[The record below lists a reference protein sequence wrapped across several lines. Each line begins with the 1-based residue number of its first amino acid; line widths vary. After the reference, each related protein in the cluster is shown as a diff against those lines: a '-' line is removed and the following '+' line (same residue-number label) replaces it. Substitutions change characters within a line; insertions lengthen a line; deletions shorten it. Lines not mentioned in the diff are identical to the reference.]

1 MRSFQRLRTPEW
13 MDTRSVLALG
23 GVVLVVLIVALAS
36 VVLIKPDG
44 HQLPAEPPAPRA
56 AVTPVADS
64 QHGREP
70 TGASDSSFRIPPPTR
85 TDDMVSLEGEAEAS
99 KAPLDQAGRDP
110 LPDGRV
116 PAEDFSSR
124 TDETTTGAVPVA
136 PVDDNDDDDDGMSER
151 SDARAV
157 ASSRDLDTEAEGSS
171 ELTPRNGEPA
181 NLNRS
186 PTADAPHS
194 RRDDGSVSSDTQAAQ
209 QSAEDADA
217 SPSASPADAE
227 PEQPAA
233 SSDSQ
238 SDGQSGGQSEGQ
250 SEAMVAKVDSTPS
263 GDGQADEHPRPA
275 NRAPTRSTGLLR
287 DQYTSAG
294 EQPQPASDPRMAAL
308 ARSLADNPGPIHTW
322 RDGDAVR
329 RVQLVEQLVVQRSA
343 DNTNDDLVIIELGA
357 KSIVLRQGRH
367 ASAAEP
373 VFRSVP
379 GGDLMT
385 LPGGVLMA
393 FDADWDAERIAGFF
407 AERGIASSRVSE
419 RHFRDHAFF
428 IQTAPGLAS
437 LKLAN
442 ALVELEG
449 VHLAVP
455 NWQTEAITR

>member
-13 MDTRSVLALG
+13 MNARSALALG

-36 VVLIKPDG
+36 VVLIKPAED
-44 HQLPAEPPAPRA
+44 QLPAEQPAPRA

-64 QHGREP
+64 QHGRDP
-70 TGASDSSFRIPPPTR
+70 TGAS
-85 TDDMVSLEGEAEAS
+85 TDDMVSHEGEAEAS
-99 KAPLDQAGRDP
+99 KAPLDQAGRDR
-110 LPDGRV
+110 LPAGRV
-116 PAEDFSSR
+116 PAEDFSNR
-124 TDETTTGAVPVA
+124 TDETTTDSVPVA
-136 PVDDNDDDDDGMSER
+136 PVDDDDDGMSER

-209 QSAEDADA
+209 QSAADADA
-217 SPSASPADAE
+217 SASASPADAE
-227 PEQPAA
+227 AEQPAA
-233 SSDSQ
+233 SSDRQTDRQTDRQ
-238 SDGQSGGQSEGQ
+238 SDGQ

-263 GDGQADEHPRPA
+263 VDGQADEDPRPA

-294 EQPQPASDPRMAAL
+294 EQPQPARDPRMAAL

-357 KSIVLRQGRH
+357 KSIVLRQARH

-407 AERGIASSRVSE
+407 AERGIASSRVAE

>member
-13 MDTRSVLALG
+13 MNARSALALG

-36 VVLIKPDG
+36 VLLIKPAED
-44 HQLPAEPPAPRA
+44 QLPAEQPAPRA

-64 QHGREP
+64 QHGRDP
-70 TGASDSSFRIPPPTR
+70 TGAS
-85 TDDMVSLEGEAEAS
+85 TDDMVSHEGEAEAS
-99 KAPLDQAGRDP
+99 KAPLDQAGRDR
-110 LPDGRV
+110 LPAGRV
-116 PAEDFSSR
+116 PAKDFSNR
-124 TDETTTGAVPVA
+124 TDETTTDSVPVA
-136 PVDDNDDDDDGMSER
+136 PVDDDDDGMSER

-157 ASSRDLDTEAEGSS
+157 ASSRDLDTEAERSS
-171 ELTPRNGEPA
+171 KLTPRIGEPA

-194 RRDDGSVSSDTQAAQ
+194 RRDDSSVSSDTQAAQ

-217 SPSASPADAE
+217 SPAASPADAA
-227 PEQPAA
+227 PEQPDA
-233 SSDSQ
+233 S
-238 SDGQSGGQSEGQ
+238 SDGQSDRQSEGQ

-263 GDGQADEHPRPA
+263 VDGQADEDPRPA

-287 DQYTSAG
+287 DQHTSAG

-357 KSIVLRQGRH
+357 KSIVLRQARH

-407 AERGIASSRVSE
+407 AERGIASSRVAE